1 MTASDRIDRIVTNRI
16 AALPIFVVVMAAVYW
31 IAMGP
36 LGTFL
41 TDWTNDVLVSEWAV
55 EGARGLLE
63 GNVADW
69 LVGLVCDGIIAGVGA
84 VIGFVPQMLL
94 LFLMLSILEDITWRA
109 SPSSWTAFSAS
120 SASPARASSPCS
132 SAPAAA
138 SPPSWPAAP

>member
-1 MTASDRIDRIVTNRI
+1 MVGSAVRKKSSGLKMSVSDRIDHIVTNRI
-16 AALPIFVVVMAAVYW
+16 LALPIFVVVMAAVYW

-36 LGTFL
+36 LGTFF
-41 TDWTNDVLVSEWAV
+41 TDWTNDTLVSAWAV

-69 LVGLVCDGIIAGVGA
+69 LTGLVCDGIIAGV
-84 VIGFVPQMLL
+84 
-94 LFLMLSILEDITWRA
+94 
-109 SPSSWTAFSAS
+109 SAS